1 MMEIVA
7 LAIYVAEDGL
17 VAIGGR
23 RGPWSCE
30 GSMPQYREMPG
41 PGSGSDW
48 VSEQGIRGGDREFSE
63 GKPRKG
69 IFEM

>member
-1 MMEIVA
+1 
-7 LAIYVAEDGL
+7 
-17 VAIGGR
+17 
-23 RGPWSCE
+23 
-30 GSMPQYREMPG
+30 MPQYREMPG